1 MAVHLLSDVDVV
13 AISLVDK
20 GANRRKFYLR
30 KQEQDEFDLPGP
42 ARIVKTDDWS
52 TVYCVVAEPGW
63 RENPGVGANTSLD
76 DEWADGDEIRK
87 AAHRFMKNGG
97 LVNKM
102 HETLDPYGQVVENFV
117 SQSTFLVGEELVKEG
132 AWVVGIDPTEEGKLA
147 IEKGEFTG
155 ISIQGTG
162 LRKLIDK
169 ADAPGNEGPKAKKC
183 PKCGGT
189 VAFDK
194 TTCPNCGYK
203 FPTAVAKVPGP
214 PGTDIARNQA
224 AARGPLRNLIAF
236 YMKKPHPFRACVR
249 DNTKR
254 FGRERA
260 ERVCATLKDLGRGT
274 TKWRQGNQ
282 GITKAEDIP
291 GGMVDEWAVALD
303 REGLTEEDIDF
314 IVSGLEKQEGTLTP
328 VEDREN
334 TGWLHAIGTKLG
346 ISKEDVE
353 KIVDDE
359 REGTEVSEASSDER
373 LSKIEETVTKSSAQ
387 VEALAQRIA
396 DIADKLAGKKQEE
409 EDAAAKLP
417 DSAEVYH
424 RLDEVQKSIDEIH
437 KDVDTLAKG
446 TSSQR
451 DGEQQQRSDVS
462 KSDHPLAGL
471 LSED

>member
-1 MAVHLLSDVDVV
+1 MAVHQLSEVDVV

-30 KQEQDEFDLPGP
+30 KREDEEFDLPGP
-42 ARIVKTDDWS
+42 ARIVKSEDWS

-63 RENPGVGANTSLD
+63 RENPGVGADTTLD
-76 DEWADGDEIRK
+76 DEWADGEEIRK

-97 LVNKM
+97 LVNRM
-102 HETLDPYGQVVENFV
+102 HETLEPYGQVVENFV
-117 SQSTFLVGEELVKEG
+117 SQSTFLVGEEMVKEG

-162 LRKLIDK
+162 LRTLLDK
-169 ADAPGNEGPKAKKC
+169 ADGPGNEGPKAKKC

-194 TTCPNCGYK
+194 MVCPNCGYK
-203 FPTAVAKVPGP
+203 FPNAVTKVPGP

-224 AARGPLRNLIAF
+224 AARGPLRHLIAY
-236 YMKKPHPFRACVR
+236 YMKKPHPFTACVR

-254 FGRERA
+254 FGPERA
-260 ERVCATLKDLGRGT
+260 NRVCATLKDLGTGT
-274 TKWRQGNQ
+274 TKWRHGNK

-291 GGMVDEWAVALD
+291 DALVNEWAVVFD
-303 REGLTEEDIDF
+303 REGLTGEDIDF
-314 IVSGLEKQEGTLTP
+314 IVSGLEKQEGTLAP
-328 VEDREN
+328 VEDSEN
-334 TGWLHAIGTKLG
+334 TGWLQAIGIKLG
-346 ISKEDVE
+346 ITKEDVE

-359 REGTEVSEASSDER
+359 REGTEVSGASDER

-396 DIADKLAGKKQEE
+396 DIADKLAGNKQKDEE
-409 EDAAAKLP
+409 EAAKRP

-424 RLDEVQKSIDEIH
+424 RLDEVQKSLDEIH
-437 KDVDTLAKG
+437 KDVDKLAEG
-446 TSSQR
+446 NSSQR
-451 DGEQQQRSDVS
+451 EEDRHRSSVS